1 MSFNNKRHYNNIN
14 RNIEIK
20 INDITEGNRIAKFT
34 QLEKCLAGGVPE
46 YISADNTTPLPSV
59 NIRMTDCSTE
69 RIEKALR
76 TMAMSFDIPLKSA
89 KGEVFLYKAQEDLT
103 DRWCVFFSELVRNT
117 YDFITDYFDL
127 PKKTVMSKSILTHK
141 GKILY
146 YPETG
151 EPIKQADWAK
161 FVKNLEKFLN
171 RNIKDT
177 EKNIILQSNSL
188 GKILDRMLK
197 YNTLEAVKALQLEK
211 LQYHGK
217 SFDWISESVKN
228 MKNTFGASFTRQEQA
243 RIEMLTQSAAT
254 KITNITDE
262 MSGDIKQI
270 LIDGV
275 KGRKSKSEV
284 SQALFDKMVGD
295 NRDYQRLADTEIQNA
310 VNNSFLREEVHN
322 TPDGQKVYFQRIEV
336 IDKNTCAFCKR
347 MNGKIAVWSDIPHK
361 DEKANDGIADF
372 VIWEGKEW
380 NGSGH
385 SFTTGVFHPYCR
397 GTWVRYD
404 TDIDNARIDALVA
417 EQSGRAKKWNNA
429 VKQAKEEY
437 KKNGIANPDD
447 TTQGF
452 TGRINELF
460 RSEDIQKSLSIN
472 DKLFNLWTRR
482 LSPEFAKEYKKLC
495 DDAGGFIP
503 RKIYSI
509 KGYPKGQD
517 LENCILL
524 ELRGDFFV
532 ISCGGDWQDEKLV
545 KIMLSKTGLVA
556 KVISVADKEDQRFL
570 RRKNNYI
577 LHEVNHLATNKK
589 LYGTTKDGYTYD
601 LNNPTEKF
609 YFDLKN
615 AFDKSLTY
623 SGYPLQGRT
632 TFAGLK
638 ISIENRKGSIR
649 RGVDSDGHK
658 WAIKMK
664 YDYGYIRE
672 TEGVDG
678 DHVDCYLGDNENAR
692 NVYII
697 HQKIPG
703 TDIYDEDKCMLGF
716 NTLEEAK
723 RAYFSQYDKSGFFG
737 GVDTVPI
744 EVFKEKVRLKKWHGK
759 KLEHL
764 QDC

>member
-1 MSFNNKRHYNNIN
+1 MSFNNKRHYNNVN

-20 INDITEGNRIAKFT
+20 IKDITEGNRIAKFA

-46 YISADNTTPLPSV
+46 YISADNTTPLPCV
-59 NIRMTDCSTE
+59 NIIMKDFSSE

-89 KGEVFLYKAQEDLT
+89 KGEIFLYKAQEDLT
-103 DRWCVFFSELVRNT
+103 DKWCMFFSELVRNT
-117 YDFITDYFDL
+117 YDFITDYCDL
-127 PKKTVMSKSILTHK
+127 PKKTVMSKSVLTHK

-151 EPIKQADWAK
+151 EPIKQADWDK

-171 RNIKDT
+171 RNIKDA
-177 EKNIILQSNSL
+177 EKKIILQSNSL
-188 GKILDRMLK
+188 GKILDRMFK

-228 MKNTFGASFTRQEQA
+228 MKNTFGDSFTRGEQA
-243 RIEMLTQSAAT
+243 RIEMLTQSAAI
-254 KITNITDE
+254 KVTNVTDK
-262 MSGDIKQI
+262 MCGDIKQI

-275 KGRKSKSEV
+275 KGHKSKSEV

-310 VNNSFLREEVHN
+310 VNNSFLREEVQN
-322 TPDGQKVYFQRIEV
+322 TPDGQKAYFQRIEV

-347 MNGKIAVWSDIPHK
+347 MNGKIAVWSDKPLK

-417 EQSGRAKKWNNA
+417 EQSGRAKKWNDA

-452 TGRINELF
+452 TDRINELF
-460 RSEDIQKSLSIN
+460 RSEDAI
-472 DKLFNLWTRR
+472 
-482 LSPEFAKEYKKLC
+482 
-495 DDAGGFIP
+495 
-503 RKIYSI
+503 
-509 KGYPKGQD
+509 
-517 LENCILL
+517 
-524 ELRGDFFV
+524 
-532 ISCGGDWQDEKLV
+532 
-545 KIMLSKTGLVA
+545 
-556 KVISVADKEDQRFL
+556 
-570 RRKNNYI
+570 
-577 LHEVNHLATNKK
+577 
-589 LYGTTKDGYTYD
+589 
-601 LNNPTEKF
+601 
-609 YFDLKN
+609 
-615 AFDKSLTY
+615 DKSLTY

-703 TDIYDEDKCMLGF
+703 TDTYDEDKCMLGF

-744 EVFKEKVRLKKWHGK
+744 EIFKENVRLKKWHGK

-764 QDC
+764 QSCQ

>member
-1 MSFNNKRHYNNIN
+1 MIFNNKRHYNNVN

-20 INDITEGNRIAKFT
+20 INDITEGNRIAKFE
-34 QLEKCLAGGVPE
+34 QLEKCLTGGTPE
-46 YISADNTTPLPSV
+46 YVPADNTPALPCV
-59 NIRMTDCSTE
+59 NIRMKDFSSE

-103 DRWCVFFSELVRNT
+103 DKWCVFFSELVRNT
-117 YDFITDYFDL
+117 YDFVTDYFDL
-127 PKKTVMSKSILTHK
+127 PKKTVLSKSVLTHK

-151 EPIKQADWAK
+151 EPIKQSDWNK

-171 RNIKDT
+171 RNIQDT
-177 EKNIILQSNSL
+177 EKKIILESNSL

-197 YNTLEAVKALQLEK
+197 YNTLEAVKELQLEK
-211 LQYHGK
+211 LTYHGK

-228 MKNTFGASFTRQEQA
+228 MKNAFGDSFTRQEQA
-243 RIEMLTQSAAT
+243 RIEMLTQSAAV
-254 KITNITDE
+254 KITNVTDK
-262 MSGDIKQI
+262 MCGDIKQI

-275 KGRKSKSEV
+275 KGHKSKGQV

-310 VNNSFLREEVHN
+310 VNNSFLREEVQN
-322 TPDGQKVYFQRIEV
+322 TPDGKKTYFQRIEV
-336 IDKNTCAFCKR
+336 IDGNTCKYCKQ
-347 MNGKIAVWSDIPHK
+347 MNGKIAVWSDKPLK
-361 DEKANDGIADF
+361 DEKADDGIADF

-380 NGSGH
+380 NGSAH

-417 EQSGRAKKWNNA
+417 EQSGRAKKWNDA

-447 TTQGF
+447 ATSGF
-452 TGRINELF
+452 TDRINELF
-460 RSEDIQKSLSIN
+460 RSEDSI
-472 DKLFNLWTRR
+472 
-482 LSPEFAKEYKKLC
+482 
-495 DDAGGFIP
+495 
-503 RKIYSI
+503 
-509 KGYPKGQD
+509 
-517 LENCILL
+517 
-524 ELRGDFFV
+524 
-532 ISCGGDWQDEKLV
+532 
-545 KIMLSKTGLVA
+545 
-556 KVISVADKEDQRFL
+556 
-570 RRKNNYI
+570 
-577 LHEVNHLATNKK
+577 
-589 LYGTTKDGYTYD
+589 
-601 LNNPTEKF
+601 
-609 YFDLKN
+609 
-615 AFDKSLTY
+615 DKSLTY

-703 TDIYDEDKCMLGF
+703 TDTYDEDKCMLGF

>member
-1 MSFNNKRHYNNIN
+1 MSFNNKRHYNNVN

-20 INDITEGNRIAKFT
+20 INDITEGNRIAKFA

-46 YISADNTTPLPSV
+46 YIPADNTPALACV
-59 NIRMTDCSTE
+59 NIRMKDFSSE

-103 DRWCVFFSELVRNT
+103 DKWCMFFSELVRNT
-117 YDFITDYFDL
+117 YDFITDYCDL
-127 PKKTVMSKSILTHK
+127 PKKTVMSKSVLTHK

-151 EPIKQADWAK
+151 EPIKQSDWDK

-171 RNIKDT
+171 RNIKDA
-177 EKNIILQSNSL
+177 EKKIILQSNSL

-228 MKNTFGASFTRQEQA
+228 MKNTFGDSFTRGEQA
-243 RIEMLTQSAAT
+243 RIEMLTQSAAI
-254 KITNITDE
+254 KVTNVTDK
-262 MSGDIKQI
+262 MCGDIKQI

-275 KGRKSKSEV
+275 KGHKSKSEV

-310 VNNSFLREEVHN
+310 VNNSFLREEVQN
-322 TPDGQKVYFQRIEV
+322 TPDGQKAYFQRIEV

-347 MNGKIAVWSDIPHK
+347 MNGKIAVWSDKPLK
-361 DEKANDGIADF
+361 DEKAHDGIADF

-417 EQSGRAKKWNNA
+417 EQSGRAKKWNDA

-452 TGRINELF
+452 TDRINELF
-460 RSEDIQKSLSIN
+460 RSEDAI
-472 DKLFNLWTRR
+472 
-482 LSPEFAKEYKKLC
+482 
-495 DDAGGFIP
+495 
-503 RKIYSI
+503 
-509 KGYPKGQD
+509 
-517 LENCILL
+517 
-524 ELRGDFFV
+524 
-532 ISCGGDWQDEKLV
+532 
-545 KIMLSKTGLVA
+545 
-556 KVISVADKEDQRFL
+556 
-570 RRKNNYI
+570 
-577 LHEVNHLATNKK
+577 
-589 LYGTTKDGYTYD
+589 
-601 LNNPTEKF
+601 
-609 YFDLKN
+609 
-615 AFDKSLTY
+615 DKSLTY

-703 TDIYDEDKCMLGF
+703 TDTYDEDKCMLGF

-744 EVFKEKVRLKKWHGK
+744 EIFKENVRLKKWHGK

-764 QDC
+764 QSCQ

>member
-1 MSFNNKRHYNNIN
+1 MSFNNKRHYNNVN

-20 INDITEGNRIAKFT
+20 INDITEGNRIAKFA
-34 QLEKCLAGGVPE
+34 QLEKCLTGGVPE
-46 YISADNTTPLPSV
+46 YVPADNTAPLPSV
-59 NIRMTDCSTE
+59 NIRMKDCSNE

-103 DRWCVFFSELVRNT
+103 DKWCMFFSELVRNT
-117 YDFITDYFDL
+117 YDFITDYCDL
-127 PKKTVMSKSILTHK
+127 PKKTVMSKSVLTHK

-151 EPIKQADWAK
+151 EPIKQADWDK

-171 RNIKDT
+171 RHIKDA
-177 EKNIILQSNSL
+177 EKKIILQSNSL

-197 YNTLEAVKALQLEK
+197 YNTLEAVKELQLEK

-228 MKNTFGASFTRQEQA
+228 MKNTFGDSFTRREQA
-243 RIEMLTQSAAT
+243 RIEMLTQSAAI
-254 KITNITDE
+254 KVTNVTDK
-262 MSGDIKQI
+262 MCGDIKQI

-275 KGRKSKSEV
+275 KEHKSKSEV

-310 VNNSFLREEVHN
+310 VNNSFLREEVQN
-322 TPDGQKVYFQRIEV
+322 TPDGQKAYFQRIEV

-347 MNGKIAVWSDIPHK
+347 MNGKIAVWSDKPLK

-380 NGSGH
+380 NGSTH

-417 EQSGRAKKWNNA
+417 EQSGRAKKWNDA
-429 VKQAKEEY
+429 VTQAKEEY

-452 TGRINELF
+452 TDRINELF
-460 RSEDIQKSLSIN
+460 RSEDAI
-472 DKLFNLWTRR
+472 
-482 LSPEFAKEYKKLC
+482 
-495 DDAGGFIP
+495 
-503 RKIYSI
+503 
-509 KGYPKGQD
+509 
-517 LENCILL
+517 
-524 ELRGDFFV
+524 
-532 ISCGGDWQDEKLV
+532 
-545 KIMLSKTGLVA
+545 
-556 KVISVADKEDQRFL
+556 
-570 RRKNNYI
+570 
-577 LHEVNHLATNKK
+577 
-589 LYGTTKDGYTYD
+589 
-601 LNNPTEKF
+601 
-609 YFDLKN
+609 
-615 AFDKSLTY
+615 DKSLTY

-703 TDIYDEDKCMLGF
+703 TDTYDEDKCMLGF

-764 QDC
+764 QSCQ

>member
-1 MSFNNKRHYNNIN
+1 MSFNNKRHYNNVN

-20 INDITEGNRIAKFT
+20 INDITEGNRIAKFA
-34 QLEKCLAGGVPE
+34 QLEKCLTGGVPE
-46 YISADNTTPLPSV
+46 YVPADNTAPLPSV
-59 NIRMTDCSTE
+59 NIRMKDCSNE

-103 DRWCVFFSELVRNT
+103 DKWCMFFSELVRNT
-117 YDFITDYFDL
+117 YDFITDYCDL
-127 PKKTVMSKSILTHK
+127 PKKTVMSKSVLTHK

-151 EPIKQADWAK
+151 EPIKQVDWDK

-171 RNIKDT
+171 RHIKDA
-177 EKNIILQSNSL
+177 EKKIILQSNSL

-197 YNTLEAVKALQLEK
+197 YNTLEAVKELQLEK

-228 MKNTFGASFTRQEQA
+228 MKNTFGDSFTRGEQA
-243 RIEMLTQSAAT
+243 RIERLTQSSAI
-254 KITNITDE
+254 KVTNVTDK
-262 MSGDIKQI
+262 MCGDIKQI

-275 KGRKSKSEV
+275 KGHKSKSEV

-310 VNNSFLREEVHN
+310 VNNSFLREEVQN

-347 MNGKIAVWSDIPHK
+347 MNGKIAVWSDKPLK
-361 DEKANDGIADF
+361 DEKANDGVADF
-372 VIWEGKEW
+372 VIWEDKEW

-417 EQSGRAKKWNNA
+417 EQSGRAKKWNDA

-437 KKNGIANPDD
+437 KKNGIANPND

-460 RSEDIQKSLSIN
+460 RSEDAI
-472 DKLFNLWTRR
+472 
-482 LSPEFAKEYKKLC
+482 
-495 DDAGGFIP
+495 
-503 RKIYSI
+503 
-509 KGYPKGQD
+509 
-517 LENCILL
+517 
-524 ELRGDFFV
+524 
-532 ISCGGDWQDEKLV
+532 
-545 KIMLSKTGLVA
+545 
-556 KVISVADKEDQRFL
+556 
-570 RRKNNYI
+570 
-577 LHEVNHLATNKK
+577 
-589 LYGTTKDGYTYD
+589 
-601 LNNPTEKF
+601 
-609 YFDLKN
+609 
-615 AFDKSLTY
+615 DKSLTY
-623 SGYPLQGRT
+623 SGYPLQGRI

-649 RGVDSDGHK
+649 RGVDNDGHK

-703 TDIYDEDKCMLGF
+703 TDTYDEDKCMLGF

-764 QDC
+764 QSCQ

>member
-1 MSFNNKRHYNNIN
+1 MKSNNKRHYNNVN

-20 INDITEGNRIAKFT
+20 IKDITEGNRIAKFA

-46 YISADNTTPLPSV
+46 YISADNTAPLPSV
-59 NIRMTDCSTE
+59 NIRMKDFSSE

-103 DRWCVFFSELVRNT
+103 DRWCVFFSELVRNA
-117 YDFITDYFDL
+117 YDFITDYCDL
-127 PKKTVMSKSILTHK
+127 PKKTVMSKAVLTHK

-146 YPETG
+146 NPETG
-151 EPIKQADWAK
+151 EPIKQTDWDK

-177 EKNIILQSNSL
+177 EKKIILQSNSL

-197 YNTLEAVKALQLEK
+197 YNTLEAVKELQLEK

-217 SFDWISESVKN
+217 TFDWISESVKN
-228 MKNTFGASFTRQEQA
+228 MKNTFGDSFTRGEQA
-243 RIEMLTQSAAT
+243 RIEMLTQSAAI
-254 KITNITDE
+254 KVTNVTDK
-262 MSGDIKQI
+262 MCGDIKQI

-275 KGRKSKSEV
+275 KGHKSKSEV

-295 NRDYQRLADTEIQNA
+295 NRDYQRLADAEIQNA
-310 VNNSFLREEVHN
+310 VNNSFLREEVQN
-322 TPDGQKVYFQRIEV
+322 TPDGQKTYFQRIEV

-347 MNGKIAVWSDIPHK
+347 MNGKIAVWSDKPLK

-417 EQSGRAKKWNNA
+417 EQSGRAKKWNDA
-429 VKQAKEEY
+429 LKQAKEEY

-452 TGRINELF
+452 TDRINELF
-460 RSEDIQKSLSIN
+460 RSEDAI
-472 DKLFNLWTRR
+472 
-482 LSPEFAKEYKKLC
+482 
-495 DDAGGFIP
+495 
-503 RKIYSI
+503 
-509 KGYPKGQD
+509 
-517 LENCILL
+517 
-524 ELRGDFFV
+524 
-532 ISCGGDWQDEKLV
+532 
-545 KIMLSKTGLVA
+545 
-556 KVISVADKEDQRFL
+556 
-570 RRKNNYI
+570 
-577 LHEVNHLATNKK
+577 
-589 LYGTTKDGYTYD
+589 
-601 LNNPTEKF
+601 
-609 YFDLKN
+609 
-615 AFDKSLTY
+615 DKSLTY

-632 TFAGLK
+632 SFAGLK

-692 NVYII
+692 NVYIV

-723 RAYFSQYDKSGFFG
+723 KAYFSQYDKSGFFG

-764 QDC
+764 HEC

>member
-1 MSFNNKRHYNNIN
+1 MSFNNKRHYNNVN

-20 INDITEGNRIAKFT
+20 INDITEGNRIAKFA

-46 YISADNTTPLPSV
+46 YIPADNTTPLPCV
-59 NIRMTDCSTE
+59 NIRMKDFSNE

-103 DRWCVFFSELVRNT
+103 DKWCVFFSELVRNT
-117 YDFITDYFDL
+117 YDFITDYCDL
-127 PKKTVMSKSILTHK
+127 PKKTVMSKSVLTHK

-151 EPIKQADWAK
+151 ESIKQADWDK

-171 RNIKDT
+171 RNIKDA
-177 EKNIILQSNSL
+177 EKKIILQSNSL
-188 GKILDRMLK
+188 GKILDRMPK
-197 YNTLEAVKALQLEK
+197 YNTLEAVKELQLEK

-228 MKNTFGASFTRQEQA
+228 MKNTFGDSFTRGEQA
-243 RIEMLTQSAAT
+243 RIEMLTQSAAI
-254 KITNITDE
+254 KVTNVTDK
-262 MSGDIKQI
+262 MCGDIKQI

-275 KGRKSKSEV
+275 KGHKSKSQV

-310 VNNSFLREEVHN
+310 VNNSFLREEVQN
-322 TPDGQKVYFQRIEV
+322 TPDGQKTYFQRIEV
-336 IDKNTCAFCKR
+336 IDGNTCKYCKQ
-347 MNGKIAVWSDIPHK
+347 MNGKIAVWSDKPLK
-361 DEKANDGIADF
+361 DEKADDGIADF

-380 NGSGH
+380 NGSAH

-417 EQSGRAKKWNNA
+417 EQSGRAKKWNDA

-437 KKNGIANPDD
+437 KKNSIENPDD
-447 TTQGF
+447 TTSGF
-452 TGRINELF
+452 TDRINELYHN
-460 RSEDIQKSLSIN
+460 SIQKSFG
-472 DKLFNLWTRR
+472 K
-482 LSPEFAKEYKKLC
+482 
-495 DDAGGFIP
+495 
-503 RKIYSI
+503 
-509 KGYPKGQD
+509 
-517 LENCILL
+517 
-524 ELRGDFFV
+524 
-532 ISCGGDWQDEKLV
+532 
-545 KIMLSKTGLVA
+545 
-556 KVISVADKEDQRFL
+556 
-570 RRKNNYI
+570 
-577 LHEVNHLATNKK
+577 
-589 LYGTTKDGYTYD
+589 TKDGYIYNLD
-601 LNNPTEKF
+601 NPTEKF

-615 AFDKSLTY
+615 ELDKSLTY
-623 SGYPLQGRT
+623 SGHKLQGRT

-658 WAIKMK
+658 WAIKMN

-678 DHVDCYLGDNENAR
+678 DHVDCYLGGNENAR

-703 TDIYDEDKCMLGF
+703 TNTYDEDKCMLGF
-716 NTLEEAK
+716 NTIEEAK

-744 EVFKEKVRLKKWHGK
+744 EVFKENVRLKKWRGK
-759 KLEHL
+759 KLEHF
-764 QDC
+764 QSCQ

>member
-1 MSFNNKRHYNNIN
+1 MSFNDKKYYNNVN

-20 INDITEGNRIAKFT
+20 INDITEGNRIAKFA

-46 YISADNTTPLPSV
+46 YIPADNTAPLPSV
-59 NIRMTDCSTE
+59 IIRMKNCSNE
-69 RIEKALR
+69 RIKKALR

-103 DRWCVFFSELVRNT
+103 DKWCVFFSELVRNT
-117 YDFITDYFDL
+117 YDFITDYCDL
-127 PKKTVMSKSILTHK
+127 PKKTVMSKSVLTHK

-151 EPIKQADWAK
+151 EPIKQADWDK

-171 RNIKDT
+171 RHIKDA
-177 EKNIILQSNSL
+177 EKKIILQSNSL

-197 YNTLEAVKALQLEK
+197 YNTLEAVKELQLEK

-228 MKNTFGASFTRQEQA
+228 MKNTFGDSFTRGEQA
-243 RIEMLTQSAAT
+243 RIEMLTQSAAI
-254 KITNITDE
+254 KVTNVTDK

-275 KGRKSKSEV
+275 KGHKSKSEV

-310 VNNSFLREEVHN
+310 VNNSFLREEVQN

-347 MNGKIAVWSDIPHK
+347 MNGKIAVWSDKPLK
-361 DEKANDGIADF
+361 DEKANDGVADF

-417 EQSGRAKKWNNA
+417 KQSGRAKKWNDA

-447 TTQGF
+447 TTSGF
-452 TGRINELF
+452 TDRINELF
-460 RSEDIQKSLSIN
+460 RSEDAI
-472 DKLFNLWTRR
+472 
-482 LSPEFAKEYKKLC
+482 
-495 DDAGGFIP
+495 
-503 RKIYSI
+503 
-509 KGYPKGQD
+509 
-517 LENCILL
+517 
-524 ELRGDFFV
+524 
-532 ISCGGDWQDEKLV
+532 
-545 KIMLSKTGLVA
+545 
-556 KVISVADKEDQRFL
+556 
-570 RRKNNYI
+570 
-577 LHEVNHLATNKK
+577 
-589 LYGTTKDGYTYD
+589 
-601 LNNPTEKF
+601 
-609 YFDLKN
+609 
-615 AFDKSLTY
+615 DKSLTY

-649 RGVDSDGHK
+649 RGIDSDGHK

-703 TDIYDEDKCMLGF
+703 TDTYDEDKCMLGF

-764 QDC
+764 QSCQ

>member
-1 MSFNNKRHYNNIN
+1 MSFNDKKYYNNVN

-20 INDITEGNRIAKFT
+20 INDITEGNRIAKFA

-46 YISADNTTPLPSV
+46 YIPADNTAPLPSV
-59 NIRMTDCSTE
+59 NIRMKDFSSE

-117 YDFITDYFDL
+117 YDFITDYCDL
-127 PKKTVMSKSILTHK
+127 PKKTVMSKSVLTHK

-146 YPETG
+146 HPETG
-151 EPIKQADWAK
+151 VPIKQADWAK

-177 EKNIILQSNSL
+177 EKKIILQSNSL

-243 RIEMLTQSAAT
+243 RIEMLTQSAAI
-254 KITNITDE
+254 KVTNVTDK
-262 MSGDIKQI
+262 MRGDIKEI

-275 KGRKSKSEV
+275 KGHKSKSEV

-310 VNNSFLREEVHN
+310 VNNSFLREEVQN
-322 TPDGQKVYFQRIEV
+322 TPDGQKAYFQRIEV

-347 MNGKIAVWSDIPHK
+347 MNGKIAVWSDKPLK

-417 EQSGRAKKWNNA
+417 EQSGRAKKWNDA

-452 TGRINELF
+452 TERINELF
-460 RSEDIQKSLSIN
+460 RSEDTI
-472 DKLFNLWTRR
+472 
-482 LSPEFAKEYKKLC
+482 
-495 DDAGGFIP
+495 
-503 RKIYSI
+503 
-509 KGYPKGQD
+509 
-517 LENCILL
+517 
-524 ELRGDFFV
+524 
-532 ISCGGDWQDEKLV
+532 
-545 KIMLSKTGLVA
+545 
-556 KVISVADKEDQRFL
+556 
-570 RRKNNYI
+570 
-577 LHEVNHLATNKK
+577 
-589 LYGTTKDGYTYD
+589 
-601 LNNPTEKF
+601 
-609 YFDLKN
+609 
-615 AFDKSLTY
+615 DKSLTY

-632 TFAGLK
+632 SFAGLK
-638 ISIENRKGSIR
+638 ISIENKKGSIR

-703 TDIYDEDKCMLGF
+703 TDTYDEDKCMLGF

-723 RAYFSQYDKSGFFG
+723 QAYFSQYDKSGFFG

-764 QDC
+764 QGC

>member
-1 MSFNNKRHYNNIN
+1 MKSNNKRHYNNVN

-20 INDITEGNRIAKFT
+20 IKDITEGNRIAKFA

-46 YISADNTTPLPSV
+46 YISADNTAPLPSV
-59 NIRMTDCSTE
+59 NIRMKDCSNE

-103 DRWCVFFSELVRNT
+103 DKWCVFFSELVRNT
-117 YDFITDYFDL
+117 YDFITDYCDL
-127 PKKTVMSKSILTHK
+127 PKKTVMSKSVLTHK

-151 EPIKQADWAK
+151 EPIKQADWDK

-171 RNIKDT
+171 RNIKDA
-177 EKNIILQSNSL
+177 EKKIILQSNSL

-228 MKNTFGASFTRQEQA
+228 MKNTFGDSFTRGEQA
-243 RIEMLTQSAAT
+243 RIEMLTQSAAI
-254 KITNITDE
+254 KVTNVTDK
-262 MSGDIKQI
+262 MCGDIKQI

-275 KGRKSKSEV
+275 KGHKSKSEV

-310 VNNSFLREEVHN
+310 VNNSFLREEVQN
-322 TPDGQKVYFQRIEV
+322 TPDGQKAYFQRIEV

-347 MNGKIAVWSDIPHK
+347 MNGKIAVWSDKPLK

-380 NGSGH
+380 NGKGH

-447 TTQGF
+447 TTLGF
-452 TGRINELF
+452 TDRINELF
-460 RSEDIQKSLSIN
+460 RSEDSI
-472 DKLFNLWTRR
+472 
-482 LSPEFAKEYKKLC
+482 
-495 DDAGGFIP
+495 
-503 RKIYSI
+503 
-509 KGYPKGQD
+509 
-517 LENCILL
+517 
-524 ELRGDFFV
+524 
-532 ISCGGDWQDEKLV
+532 
-545 KIMLSKTGLVA
+545 
-556 KVISVADKEDQRFL
+556 
-570 RRKNNYI
+570 
-577 LHEVNHLATNKK
+577 
-589 LYGTTKDGYTYD
+589 
-601 LNNPTEKF
+601 
-609 YFDLKN
+609 
-615 AFDKSLTY
+615 DKSLTY
-623 SGYPLQGRT
+623 SGHPLQGRT
-632 TFAGLK
+632 SFAGLK

-703 TDIYDEDKCMLGF
+703 TDTYDEDKCMLGF

-764 QDC
+764 QNCQ